1 MPDPD
6 LVLVTKLAETHRRL
20 GEVYGFPAWES
31 HGDPTGQLVATI
43 LSQNT
48 SDVNTAR
55 SFRAL
60 VNAHPDWQAV
70 VDAPAQELIEVI
82 RSGGLANQKAPRIQN
97 ALRRI
102 HEERGDFDLYW
113 LADLPVP
120 EARAWLTQMPGVG
133 NKTASI
139 VLLFALGRPA
149 FPVDTHVGRVC
160 RRLGLAPAN
169 ASADKVMAVI
179 ETFAPPAWFYPL
191 HMNFIR
197 HGRAICKARKP
208 RCPECVLRDICD
220 WRREDGKM
228 DTSNTSSNVKR
239 QT

>member
-1 MPDPD
+1 MSDPD
-6 LVLVTKLAETHRRL
+6 LILATKLAEIHRRL
-20 GEVYGFPAWES
+20 GEVYGLRSWQS

-60 VNAHPDWQAV
+60 VDAYSDWQAV
-70 VDAPAQELIEVI
+70 VNAREEELVEVI

-97 ALRRI
+97 ALRNI
-102 HEERGDFDLYW
+102 YDERGDFDLYW
-113 LADLPVP
+113 LADLPVD

-149 FPVDTHVGRVC
+149 FPVDTHVGRVS
-160 RRLGLAPAN
+160 RRLGLAPPK

-179 ETFAPPAWFYPL
+179 EEFAPPGWFYPL
-191 HMNFIR
+191 HMNFIQ
-197 HGRAICKARKP
+197 HGRSTCKARNP
-208 RCPECVLRDICD
+208 RCQTCVLNDICD
-220 WRREDGKM
+220 WCRENRKI
-228 DTSNTSSNVKR
+228 DTNKTS
-239 QT
+239 

>member
-6 LVLVTKLAETHRRL
+6 LILATKLAETHRRL
-20 GEVYGFPAWES
+20 GEVYGFRTRQS

-60 VNAHPDWQAV
+60 VDAYPDWQAV
-70 VDAPAQELIEVI
+70 VNAREEELVEVI

-97 ALRRI
+97 ALRNI
-102 HEERGDFDLYW
+102 YDERGDFDLYW
-113 LADLPVP
+113 LADLPVD

-149 FPVDTHVGRVC
+149 FPVDTHVGRVS
-160 RRLGLAPAN
+160 RRLGLAPPK
-169 ASADKVMAVI
+169 ASADKVMTIVEEI
-179 ETFAPPAWFYPL
+179 APADWFYPL
-191 HMNFIR
+191 HVNFIR
-197 HGRAICKARKP
+197 HGRAICKARNP
-208 RCPECVLRDICD
+208 RCQECVLRGICD
-220 WRREDGKM
+220 WCRENEKLG
-228 DTSNTSSNVKR
+228 TSKTS
-239 QT
+239 